1 MGSCRLVLR
10 QHSNL
15 QEREHLSYF
24 KIYESQGRA
33 TLYHMTSIQAQALRL
48 GSVVLA
54 WAPLPVAGVGVDRLL
69 EAWKDVSSYCP
80 RVS

>member
-1 MGSCRLVLR
+1 MGSCRLVLC

-24 KIYESQGRA
+24 KIYESQGRS

-69 EAWKDVSSYCP
+69 EAWKDVSYYRP
-80 RVS
+80 GVS